1 VTSFIAL
8 YSGET
13 VSGARLV
20 ALTADPGLV
29 RDFGTRLLNGEEPQ
43 TGGGQDEDR
52 AGGLRLV
59 EQDRDN
65 GA

>member
-1 VTSFIAL
+1 MTSFIAL
-8 YSGET
+8 YRGET

-29 RDFGTRLLNGEEPQ
+29 RDFGTRLLGGGEPQ
-43 TGGGQDEDR
+43 TEGGQDEDR
-52 AGGLRLV
+52 AGGLHLV
-59 EQDRDN
+59 EQDHDN